1 MMAMDAELLTVGSEV
16 LHGATLNTNAAVL
29 SRGLGGVGV
38 IVRRQVTVGDAP
50 AHIVDAIRAARR
62 RAALVI
68 ISGGLGPTFDD
79 LTVAAIAQAVDRPL
93 VTAPRIARRIRAFYR
108 RRRRRLHPEAL
119 RQARLPRGATPLPN
133 PLGTAPGIWLP
144 LRNGLL
150 VALPGV
156 PGELAA
162 ILERSV
168 LPRLRR
174 LVRDAPAAVCTIRT
188 AGLVELDIERRLR
201 RLRLPAGLEVGLYP
215 ALRAVDI
222 RLTAREPSAAAAR
235 RLVARAASRLC
246 RALGTAVYSTQDE
259 PLEAV
264 VGHLLVR
271 QRKTL
276 ALAESCTGG
285 LLAHRFTSVP
295 GSSRYLRGG
304 VVAYHNDLKQSLL
317 GVTRDTL
324 AQHGAVSAQTAAAMA
339 VGIRERAGADVGL
352 AVTGIAGP
360 SGGSR
365 RKPVGLVYVGIA
377 DGRRVRTQ
385 RYQFFGD
392 RRSIKAQAAQMALDG
407 LRCALLGAR

>member
-1 MMAMDAELLTVGSEV
+1 M
-16 LHGATLNTNAAVL
+16 
-29 SRGLGGVGV
+29 
-38 IVRRQVTVGDAP
+38 RR
-50 AHIVDAIRAARR
+50 
-62 RAALVI
+62 
-68 ISGGLGPTFDD
+68 
-79 LTVAAIAQAVDRPL
+79 
-93 VTAPRIARRIRAFYR
+93 
-108 RRRRRLHPEAL
+108 
-119 RQARLPRGATPLPN
+119 
-133 PLGTAPGIWLP
+133 
-144 LRNGLL
+144 
-150 VALPGV
+150 
-156 PGELAA
+156 
-162 ILERSV
+162 
-168 LPRLRR
+168 
-174 LVRDAPAAVCTIRT
+174 
-188 AGLVELDIERRLR
+188 
-201 RLRLPAGLEVGLYP
+201 
-215 ALRAVDI
+215 
-222 RLTAREPSAAAAR
+222 
-235 RLVARAASRLC
+235 
-246 RALGTAVYSTQDE
+246 
-259 PLEAV
+259 
-264 VGHLLVR
+264 
-271 QRKTL
+271 RKTL